1 MKANQKSDNIKFTK
15 VIYVALL
22 DGLDVFLNL
31 SIISFLSIFFFSN
44 VDSRLSI
51 LLTSFIVLMSFLSRN
66 EVLNICGKIIQ
77 KFEIKRV
84 NIFYLLAISYVI
96 PLFSNSSLIYLSL
109 ILFMISRFFIGNLFY
124 LAKKS
129 VFEDDLKSE
138 SGFFVK
144 YTITFSIGMIVG
156 TFFYLFFNDIFS
168 NSQMNDWGWKSFY
181 LFLIFLSLISGYFF
195 SFYYE
200 SDRVKSESTDSSLLN
215 KETKSLFINNF
226 SSVFPFYFFFIYS
239 CSEWLPKF
247 SNPDNMQFLDYNM
260 LYILLTVIL
269 TIFTY
274 PLFKLIGNKRSKSF
288 ILLSI
293 TVISFAAFFFD
304 YSSSYSINF
313 LKFYISLVSSFVISL
328 NLLNNNQRVLSNS
341 KLYLSSIS
349 LYFLVLSVITPI
361 SFYYFINFSISYD
374 IVYVI
379 IGMIFL
385 ISFLS
390 GKYSGK

>member
-1 MKANQKSDNIKFTK
+1 L
-15 VIYVALL
+15 V
-22 DGLDVFLNL
+22 
-31 SIISFLSIFFFSN
+31 
-44 VDSRLSI
+44 
-51 LLTSFIVLMSFLSRN
+51 
-66 EVLNICGKIIQ
+66 
-77 KFEIKRV
+77 
-84 NIFYLLAISYVI
+84 
-96 PLFSNSSLIYLSL
+96 
-109 ILFMISRFFIGNLFY
+109 GNLFY

-129 VFEDDLKSE
+129 VFKDNLKNE

-181 LFLIFLSLISGYFF
+181 FFLILLNLIFGYFF
-195 SFYYE
+195 NLCYVFDE
-200 SDRVKSESTDSSLLN
+200 VKSENNESSLLM
-215 KETKSLFINNF
+215 KETNFLFIKNF
-226 SSVFPFYFFFIYS
+226 SFIFPFYFFLIYS

-247 SNPDNMQFLDYNM
+247 SNPNNMQFLDYNM
-260 LYILLTVIL
+260 LYIFLTIIL

-293 TVISFAAFFFD
+293 TVISFVAFFFD

-328 NLLNNNQRVLSNS
+328 NLLNNNQKVLSNS
-341 KLYLSSIS
+341 KLYLDSIS

-379 IGMIFL
+379 IGLIFL
-385 ISFLS
+385 VSFLS
-390 GKYSGK
+390 GRYSGK

>member
-1 MKANQKSDNIKFTK
+1 
-15 VIYVALL
+15 
-22 DGLDVFLNL
+22 
-31 SIISFLSIFFFSN
+31 
-44 VDSRLSI
+44 
-51 LLTSFIVLMSFLSRN
+51 
-66 EVLNICGKIIQ
+66 
-77 KFEIKRV
+77 
-84 NIFYLLAISYVI
+84 
-96 PLFSNSSLIYLSL
+96 
-109 ILFMISRFFIGNLFY
+109 
-124 LAKKS
+124 
-129 VFEDDLKSE
+129 
-138 SGFFVK
+138 
-144 YTITFSIGMIVG
+144 
-156 TFFYLFFNDIFS
+156 
-168 NSQMNDWGWKSFY
+168 
-181 LFLIFLSLISGYFF
+181 
-195 SFYYE
+195 
-200 SDRVKSESTDSSLLN
+200 
-215 KETKSLFINNF
+215 
-226 SSVFPFYFFFIYS
+226 
-239 CSEWLPKF
+239 
-247 SNPDNMQFLDYNM
+247 MQFLDYNM

-341 KLYLSSIS
+341 KLYLNSIS

-379 IGMIFL
+379 IGLIFL

>member
-1 MKANQKSDNIKFTK
+1 MKANQKSDKIKFTK
-15 VIYVALL
+15 VLYVGFL

-31 SIISFLSIFFFSN
+31 SIITFLSIFFFSN
-44 VDSRLSI
+44 IDSRLSI

-66 EVLNICGKIIQ
+66 KVLNICDKVIQ
-77 KFEIKRV
+77 RFKVKRF

-96 PLFSNSSLIYLSL
+96 PLFSNSSFIYLSL
-109 ILFMISRFFIGNLFY
+109 ILLMISRFFIGNLFY

-156 TFFYLFFNDIFS
+156 TFFYLFINDIFS

-181 LFLIFLSLISGYFF
+181 LFLIFLSLISGYLS

-200 SDRVKSESTDSSLLN
+200 SDGIKSENTESSLLN
-215 KETKSLFINNF
+215 KETKSLFVKNF
-226 SSVFPFYFFFIYS
+226 SSIFPFYFFFIYS

-260 LYILLTVIL
+260 LYILLTVIS

-313 LKFYISLVSSFVISL
+313 LKFYISLVSSFIISL

-341 KLYLSSIS
+341 KLYLDSIS
-349 LYFLVLSVITPI
+349 FYFLVLSVITPI

>member
-1 MKANQKSDNIKFTK
+1 MKVNQKSDNIKFTK
-15 VIYVALL
+15 VIYLAFF
-22 DGLDVFLNL
+22 DGFDVFLNL
-31 SIISFLSIFFFSN
+31 SIITFLSVFFFSN
-44 VDSRLSI
+44 IDSRFSI
-51 LLTSFIVLMSFLSRN
+51 ILTSFIVLISFLSRN
-66 EVLNICGKIIQ
+66 EFLNICGKIIQ
-77 KFEIKRV
+77 KFKIKRV
-84 NIFYLLAISYVI
+84 NVFYLLAISYVI
-96 PLFSNSSLIYLSL
+96 PLFGNFSLSYLSL
-109 ILFMISRFFIGNLFY
+109 IFFMISRFLVGNLFY
-124 LAKKS
+124 LAKKL

-144 YTITFSIGMIVG
+144 YTITFSIGMIIG
-156 TFFYLFFNDIFS
+156 TFFYLFLNDIFS

-181 LFLIFLSLISGYFF
+181 FILIFLSLIFGYFIN
-195 SFYYE
+195 FYYE
-200 SDRVKSESTDSSLLN
+200 FDRVKSENTQYSLSI
-215 KETKSLFINNF
+215 KETTLLFIKNVF
-226 SSVFPFYFFFIYS
+226 SIFPFYFFFIYS

-247 SNPDNMQFLDYNM
+247 GNPNNMQFLDYNM

-269 TIFTY
+269 CIFTY

-288 ILLSI
+288 ILVCI

-313 LKFYISLVSSFVISL
+313 LKFYISLVSSFIISL
-328 NLLNNNQRVLSNS
+328 NLLNNNQRILSNS
-341 KLYLSSIS
+341 KLCLDSIS

-374 IVYVI
+374 IIYLI
-379 IGMIFL
+379 IGLIFL